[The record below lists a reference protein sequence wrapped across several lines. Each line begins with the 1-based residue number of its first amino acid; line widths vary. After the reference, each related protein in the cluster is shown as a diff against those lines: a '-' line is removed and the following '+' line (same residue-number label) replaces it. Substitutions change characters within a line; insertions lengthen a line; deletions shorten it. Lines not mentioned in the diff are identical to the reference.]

1 MRSRPSRPVGVLLA
15 LLAAAWAFV
24 LLPPQQHAFSGA
36 YAMPRWQFELNRLAP
51 YEAAR
56 DWLAANGQPDFYLVF
71 GAAASASFLLIWLAT
86 GPVFAT
92 LGWSGRVLGW
102 LVLAGA
108 PVTLLSYL
116 NHPGDAPLRALWG
129 AEAFVLMAIGLWAV
143 VVAFAAPRSGAAP
156 APAWERVLL
165 AFTMPVLVIATLGF
179 GYYPHGSLV
188 GLGLEAA
195 VLAAWGARAA
205 SGAST
210 TRDAVHRS
218 SRPTG

>member
-1 MRSRPSRPVGVLLA
+1 MRSRPSRPIGVLLA
-15 LLAAAWAFV
+15 LLAAAWSFV

-36 YAMPRWQFELNRLAP
+36 YAMPRWQLELNRIPP

-56 DWLAANGQPDFYLVF
+56 DWLVANGQPDFYLVF
-71 GAAASASFLLIWLAT
+71 GAAASASFVLIWLAS
-86 GPVFAT
+86 GPAFAT
-92 LGWSGRVLGW
+92 LGWSGRALGW

-116 NHPGDAPLRALWG
+116 NHPDGSPMRALWG

-143 VVAFAAPRSGAAP
+143 VVAFAAPRSAAV
-156 APAWERVLL
+156 PAWERILL
-165 AFTMPVLVIATLGF
+165 ACTMPVLVIATLGF
-179 GYYPHGSLV
+179 AYYPHGSLV

-205 SGAST
+205 PVAST
-210 TRDAVHRS
+210 TRDGADRS
-218 SRPTG
+218 SRLAD